1 MELSQCIF
9 TTGPRTAS
17 FPNPIRAKS
26 ALDELFTHSD
36 GVSEPFF
43 AELEDLG
50 VRLPTPP
57 LRVVSLVP
65 GRSAEPFTLAAAER
79 FAEDMREKLQSAI
92 SAQGIFYYVSGRIQ
106 GAVSVKG
113 PEEMR
118 NLYTALDQMIRREP
132 EATRPHAAVSNPYDA
147 ISGISRACDE
157 NQEAHRFE
165 RFLRKPI
172 DVLLQSG
179 DFWIHGVTEPQYED
193 EDVFGKLSQGIC
205 NALAAQDPDRAH
217 RLLDEALDFM
227 VDRFPRVSGVH
238 MRALRFCHALEMTLV
253 GADLIDRLFVQENHL
268 LQDVIEADNEEL
280 LRKTFHHKLE
290 AIDLYAQSRKQL
302 RHGALMRRV
311 ASYIDANLTDAQ
323 LSLPAIA
330 ESFGMSDEK
339 LSAAFRSYY
348 QETVPNFIHRR
359 RVDYIKKQLL
369 KTKTPVREL
378 AIEAGY
384 VSLATMNRAF
394 YRLEGV
400 YPGQYR
406 SKYRALR
413 EP

>member
-1 MELSQCIF
+1 M
-9 TTGPRTAS
+9 
-17 FPNPIRAKS
+17 
-26 ALDELFTHSD
+26 
-36 GVSEPFF
+36 
-43 AELEDLG
+43 
-50 VRLPTPP
+50 
-57 LRVVSLVP
+57 LR
-65 GRSAEPFTLAAAER
+65 
-79 FAEDMREKLQSAI
+79 QSGLRRI
-92 SAQGIFYYVSGRIQ
+92 CGSAQGIFYYVSGRIQ

>member
-1 MELSQCIF
+1 MKLSQCIF
-9 TTGPRTAS
+9 TTGPRPVS
-17 FPNPIRAKS
+17 ISDPVRAKN

-43 AELEDLG
+43 AELEALG
-50 VRLPTPP
+50 VRLPAPP

-65 GRSAEPFTLAAAER
+65 GRSTEPFTLAAAER

-118 NLYTALDQMIRREP
+118 DLYTALDQMIRREP
-132 EATRPHAAVSNPYDA
+132 EATRPHAAVSNPYDSS
-147 ISGISRACDE
+147 SGISRACDE

-179 DFWIHGVTEPQYED
+179 DFWIHGVTGSQYED

-311 ASYIDANLTDAQ
+311 AAYIDTNLTDAQ

-369 KTKTPVREL
+369 ETKTPVREL

-394 YRLEGV
+394 YRLEGM

>member
-9 TTGPRTAS
+9 TTGPKTAS

-43 AELEDLG
+43 AEMEDLG
-50 VRLPTPP
+50 IRLPAPP

-65 GRSAEPFTLAAAER
+65 GRSTEPFTLAAAER

>member
-9 TTGPRTAS
+9 TTGPKTAS

-50 VRLPTPP
+50 IRLPAPP

-65 GRSAEPFTLAAAER
+65 GRSTEPFTLAAAER

-280 LRKTFHHKLE
+280 LRKTFHYKLE

-394 YRLEGV
+394 YRLEGM

>member
-1 MELSQCIF
+1 M
-9 TTGPRTAS
+9 
-17 FPNPIRAKS
+17 
-26 ALDELFTHSD
+26 
-36 GVSEPFF
+36 
-43 AELEDLG
+43 
-50 VRLPTPP
+50 
-57 LRVVSLVP
+57 LR
-65 GRSAEPFTLAAAER
+65 
-79 FAEDMREKLQSAI
+79 QSGLRRI
-92 SAQGIFYYVSGRIQ
+92 CGSAQGIFYYVSGRIQ

-238 MRALRFCHALEMTLV
+238 MRALRFCHALELTLV
-253 GADLIDRLFVQENHL
+253 WADLIDRLFVQENHL

>member
-9 TTGPRTAS
+9 MTGPNS
-17 FPNPIRAKS
+17 GLIPDPIRARS
-26 ALDELFTHSD
+26 ALDELFTHSE
-36 GVSEPFF
+36 GVSAPFF
-43 AELEDLG
+43 AELEALG
-50 VRLPTPP
+50 VQLPSPP

-65 GRSAEPFTLAAAER
+65 GRGTEPFTLAAAER
-79 FAEDMREKLQSAI
+79 FAEDMKERLQA
-92 SAQGIFYYVSGRIQ
+92 ALFAPGIFYYVSGRIQ
-106 GAVSVKG
+106 GAVSVTG
-113 PEEMR
+113 PEEMQA
-118 NLYTALDQMIRREP
+118 LYTALDQMIRREP
-132 EATRPHAAVSNPYDA
+132 EATRAHAAVSNPYDS

-165 RFLRKPI
+165 RFLQKPI

-179 DFWIHGVTEPQYED
+179 DFWIHGVAGPQYED
-193 EDVFGKLSQGIC
+193 EDIFGRLSQGIC

-217 RLLDEALDFM
+217 RLLEEALNFM

-290 AIDLYAQSRKQL
+290 AIELYAQSRKQL

-311 ASYIDANLTDAQ
+311 AAYIDSNLTDAQ

-330 ESFGMSDEK
+330 ESFGMSEEK
-339 LSAAFRSYY
+339 LSAAFRGYY

-359 RVDYIKKQLL
+359 RVDYIKRQLL
-369 KTKTPVREL
+369 ETKTPVREL
-378 AIEAGY
+378 ALEAGY

-394 YRLEGV
+394 YRLEGM